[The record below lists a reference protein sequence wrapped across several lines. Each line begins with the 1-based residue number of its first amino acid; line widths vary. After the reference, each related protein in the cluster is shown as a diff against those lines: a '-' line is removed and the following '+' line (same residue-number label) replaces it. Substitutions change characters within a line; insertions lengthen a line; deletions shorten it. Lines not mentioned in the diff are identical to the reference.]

1 MKPALL
7 LYPHIGSYSF
17 FLVLGFVCGWFL
29 ARKRAQFFGIKPSHL
44 DNISLLLPFA
54 GLFGA
59 RLFARLFYAKLPLLE
74 ALKVWEGDGLVF
86 YGGFVF
92 GVASVIAYG
101 LLRGIRLIALCDCLA
116 PSVAV
121 GLAFGRMGCFMAGC
135 CWGDICVD
143 TNQLTS
149 RLDPVTQSRVQT
161 FPAISQKNW
170 FLAMRFPPGSEA
182 FKQHVKLELLDP
194 NAPASLPV
202 HPVQLY
208 ESLLAALL
216 AMALHMRFRGTSK
229 SGSASIALLFGY
241 AGIRFIT
248 EFLRADNKAYALG
261 LTFSQVVS
269 IEIATVACVWL
280 FLRRFYYST
289 RLERAAP
296 ASISIECESSL
307 RRQGG
312 ETNDSAPAL

>member
-7 LYPHIGSYSF
+7 IYPHIGSYSF
-17 FLVLGFVCGWFL
+17 FLVCGFLCGWLL
-29 ARKRAQFFGIKPSHL
+29 ARTRARFFGINPSHL

-86 YGGFVF
+86 YGGFIF
-92 GVASVIAYG
+92 GVASVIVYG
-101 LLRGIRLIALCDCLA
+101 LLRGIRLISLCDCLA
-116 PSVAV
+116 PSVAL
-121 GLAFGRMGCFMAGC
+121 GLAFGRIGCFMAGC

-143 TNQLTS
+143 SNQLAAK
-149 RLDPVTQSRVQT
+149 LDAVTQARVQT
-161 FPAISQKNW
+161 VPAISQSNW
-170 FLAMRFPPGSEA
+170 FLAMRFPPESEA
-182 FKQHVKLELLDP
+182 FKQHVKLGLVPP
-194 NAPASLPV
+194 NSSASLPV

-208 ESLLAALL
+208 ESVLAALL
-216 AMALHMRFRGTSK
+216 AIALHLRFRGMSGSR

-248 EFLRADNKAYALG
+248 EFFRADNKEYAFG

-269 IEIATVACVWL
+269 FEIAFVACVWL
-280 FLRRFYYST
+280 FLRWIQASR
-289 RLERAAP
+289 RLESADAGSENIRY
-296 ASISIECESSL
+296 ESSL
-307 RRQGG
+307 RR
-312 ETNDSAPAL
+312 